1 MKETN
6 EIVEGLVEAFK
17 AGKGTRDIIKDGVD
31 ANDIMPA
38 ISLMQEQ
45 FKKINTYSEAIKDA
59 DKAIEEIKNASKE
72 DLIALFI
79 RLVKAVEE
87 VEKA

>member
-17 AGKGTRDIIKDGVD
+17 AGKGVRDIVKDGVD

-38 ISLMQEQ
+38 INLMQEQ

-72 DLIALFI
+72 DLISLFI

-87 VEKA
+87 VERA